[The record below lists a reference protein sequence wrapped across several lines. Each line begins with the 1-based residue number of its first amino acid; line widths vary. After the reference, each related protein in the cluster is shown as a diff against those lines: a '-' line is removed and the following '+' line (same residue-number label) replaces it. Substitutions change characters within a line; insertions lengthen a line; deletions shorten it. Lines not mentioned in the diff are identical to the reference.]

1 VFAWAVLITQS
12 YCSACEL
19 RAAYSGHAGR
29 FGRCAGP
36 RGPHPQYVDPP
47 NDHHHWRIIAT
58 ASVDRHCAQPPQLI
72 CAKPAVVIFLIYVV
86 WVSFKTGFTL
96 GPHSASAHN
105 VWGLARTSAAEQ
117 DRSTTGISSH
127 AGKRAHPGGHFRQH
141 AYSLWTEIGYVQCFS
156 CELDEALT
164 RASTNLASLI
174 IHLCSFD
181 CLRSCPSPNHRFPAA
196 TARRGSRR
204 VVCEVADPIDPLCK
218 PVLPAIHADL
228 AARSTR
234 DHLLTD
240 PMIGSCMIAAPPG
253 VPVFIDTRLGFCG
266 SDFSTETLDALAV
279 QPDWKNFLDRYAIN
293 IAVLDRSRRLAQAFA
308 VDSRF
313 SLLYGNHEAVV
324 VRRLP

>member
-1 VFAWAVLITQS
+1 MLAALVGAPVLVVLTLNMSIRPMIVTTGGLLLQHLLIGTARNRAIDLRKACCGNFS
-12 YCSACEL
+12 YL
-19 RAAYSGHAGR
+19 RRLGQFH
-29 FGRCAGP
+29 
-36 RGPHPQYVDPP
+36 
-47 NDHHHWRIIAT
+47 
-58 ASVDRHCAQPPQLI
+58 
-72 CAKPAVVIFLIYVV
+72 
-86 WVSFKTGFTL
+86 TGFTL

-313 SLLYGNHEAVV
+313 SLLYGNDEAVV